1 MPSMAKDDAFWLNL
15 DELVAACKV
24 VIDRP
29 RGTPHPRYP
38 SLIYPLDYG
47 YLAGTRSGDG
57 EGIDVWVGS
66 LPGRR
71 VTAVVCTVDVQQRD
85 AELKL
90 LLGCTPQEAQTIL
103 TTHNAGAQASVLVE
117 RVGTADKAHWG

>member
-1 MPSMAKDDAFWLNL
+1 MLSMVKDDAFWLNL

-29 RGTPHPRYP
+29 QGTPHPRYP

-66 LPGRR
+66 RPKGR

-85 AELKL
+85 AELKI
-90 LLGCTPQEAQTIL
+90 LLGCTPQEAQAIL
-103 TTHNAGAQASVLVE
+103 ATHNAGAQAGVLVE
-117 RVGTADKAHWG
+117 RVSAADETHRG